1 MRVIIAGAGE
11 VGRGVAQALRQ
22 ERRSVALID
31 PDPSAINESQT
42 LDCLLVTGSAL
53 SRDSLLRAG
62 ISDAEIIVMATNN
75 DEINL
80 LACAFAKSVY
90 SEQVGDRNATGLIA
104 IARIRNP
111 NLMDLDRGA
120 GPLEKWTRAD
130 HIVCPNDEIVDQLA
144 AGLLAPSIDEI
155 LPLGDTSWL
164 AVTTVTDSSALI
176 GMSTGKVGEIF
187 VGIPPIY
194 AKSSAEGQDI
204 LTTGSEIIQE
214 GDKLVFVSSSTEP
227 FGQITLA
234 TGRKDPEMSARPQVA
249 IFGATQFGNKL
260 ASHYLNV
267 GSEVVVIEPD
277 LDAANELVGS
287 PVGMNKRLDVI
298 HGDPQDEELLK
309 ELEID
314 EHDIAVAALDDD
326 NLNIA
331 ISMRALDKGVP
342 RTGLLLK
349 DRSLV
354 EAIQRIGLTNP
365 ISRRLVTITSILKSI
380 HMNLPGTYQVLPPL
394 SSIISISATI
404 SEENS
409 MIGRSIA
416 DVESKLG
423 VRIVMVGRED
433 EDGTQFVLNPNQVES
448 IGVGDRLYLLLR
460 KDDLK
465 RVEKALGS

>member
-1 MRVIIAGAGE
+1 
-11 VGRGVAQALRQ
+11 
-22 ERRSVALID
+22 
-31 PDPSAINESQT
+31 
-42 LDCLLVTGSAL
+42 
-53 SRDSLLRAG
+53 
-62 ISDAEIIVMATNN
+62 
-75 DEINL
+75 
-80 LACAFAKSVY
+80 
-90 SEQVGDRNATGLIA
+90 
-104 IARIRNP
+104 
-111 NLMDLDRGA
+111 
-120 GPLEKWTRAD
+120 
-130 HIVCPNDEIVDQLA
+130 
-144 AGLLAPSIDEI
+144 
-155 LPLGDTSWL
+155 
-164 AVTTVTDSSALI
+164 
-176 GMSTGKVGEIF
+176 
-187 VGIPPIY
+187 
-194 AKSSAEGQDI
+194 
-204 LTTGSEIIQE
+204 
-214 GDKLVFVSSSTEP
+214 
-227 FGQITLA
+227 
-234 TGRKDPEMSARPQVA
+234 
-249 IFGATQFGNKL
+249 L